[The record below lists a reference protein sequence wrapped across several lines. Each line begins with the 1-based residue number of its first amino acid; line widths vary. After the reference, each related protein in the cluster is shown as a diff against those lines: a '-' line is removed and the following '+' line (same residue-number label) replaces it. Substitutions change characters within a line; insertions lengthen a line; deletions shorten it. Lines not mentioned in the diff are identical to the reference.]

1 MELCDFCTRTCKLR
15 TACAAAAGMSA
26 PADAYTALLM
36 TFSIRNQR
44 FRKRHFVV
52 AMLMHHHDI
61 VVGMLMH
68 HHDIVVGMLMHH
80 HDIVVG
86 TLMHHHDIVASMLMR
101 HHDIV
106 VGMLMRHHD
115 IVVGI
120 LMQTTTSLWAC

>member
-44 FRKRHFVV
+44 FRKRHDFVV

-61 VVGMLMH
+61 VVDMLRH
-68 HHDIVVGMLMHH
+68 HYDIVVGILIHNIVVGMLM
-80 HDIVVG
+80 V
-86 TLMHHHDIVASMLMR
+86 
-101 HHDIV
+101 
-106 VGMLMRHHD
+106 
-115 IVVGI
+115 
-120 LMQTTTSLWAC
+120 TTTSL